1 MNHFCCTRFLIFKNV
16 FLGFEATKLTPGSV
30 TLDDLTIDSLKQKM
44 QEIEMKLQ
52 GKKSNM
58 NIFRFC
64 NCILEILV
72 LLPLSITIF

>member
-1 MNHFCCTRFLIFKNV
+1 MNIKCEFWESFFLN

-52 GKKSNM
+52 GN
-58 NIFRFC
+58 RF
-64 NCILEILV
+64 V
-72 LLPLSITIF
+72 